1 MAGVCGALA
10 RVSGDMLLGVAA
22 LLTSRS
28 TFPVMCQ
35 VRTHIDAADRAS
47 NEAAADAYGEST
59 AHYEASEISPSQID
73 HLISRGYVV
82 LDGVFDAEE
91 AAGLELCLQL
101 LDDSDSLAAE
111 PDGSGRDDSI
121 RFVDESSAMLSIE
134 AALHPL
140 HPLCTLSAPDAPDGP
155 SAICAPC
162 ALCDLRSLR
171 PALHLCTPSAR
182 LRALCARAT
191 LALHLRQRFVGSRA
205 TGRACR
211 CPSRPRAPRTAPTP
225 RGPPRG
231 HQRPARRAA
240 RRWSGSSHVSP
251 RRTAGAF

>member
-1 MAGVCGALA
+1 M
-10 RVSGDMLLGVAA
+10 
-22 LLTSRS
+22 TSRS

-59 AHYEASEISPSQID
+59 APYEASEISPSQID

-140 HPLCTLSAPDAPDGP
+140 HPLCTLSAPSLHPLCTLSAPSLHP
-155 SAICAPC
+155 LCTRCTRWAICH
-162 ALCDLRSLR
+162 LCPMRSLR

-251 RRTAGAF
+251 RRPAGAF

>member
-1 MAGVCGALA
+1 
-10 RVSGDMLLGVAA
+10 MLLGVAA

-59 AHYEASEISPSQID
+59 APYEASEISPSQID

-140 HPLCTLSAPDAPDGP
+140 HPLCTRCTRCTRW
-155 SAICAPC
+155 AICH
-162 ALCDLRSLR
+162 LCLMRSLR

-205 TGRACR
+205 TGRAYR

-225 RGPPRG
+225 RGRPRG
-231 HQRPARRAA
+231 RQRPARRAA

-251 RRTAGAF
+251 RRPAGAF